1 MSRLDLNLLPVVV
14 ALFDAGSVSQA
25 AVSLGMSQP
34 AVSAALAKLRGF
46 FDDPLFVRTARGMEP
61 TPRAAELV
69 KHSRDVLARVE
80 HGILADD
87 SFNPATTRRRLTF
100 AMSDVGEM
108 TFLPRILARINAL
121 APLASVRSISLPAT
135 DVERGLESGEIDLA
149 IGYFPDLTK
158 NNFFRQKLFTDS
170 FASLMRADHPV
181 TAARLTMKQFLEL
194 DHAVVHAEGR
204 TQEVLERYLARR
216 RIRRRIVL
224 QTAHFT
230 SIPMVVAQSDLI
242 VTVPLPLAKY
252 FSTLAA
258 NLKVVALP
266 MDIPRTDIRQHW
278 HRRFHY
284 DARIKWIRGLVLD
297 MFQNQSGAAAKP

>member
-1 MSRLDLNLLPVVV
+1 VSRLDLNLLPVVV